1 MIYFIVQNEHKFK
14 KCARDTDRPE
24 KSEYVKNKRKI
35 GFLLVLTLLIIK
47 SAGGQSN
54 THFQD
59 NYTKFYSYT
68 TNQGLSC
75 SDVLD
80 VIQDKYGFIWV
91 ATKNGLNKFNG
102 QEFTGYFKIENNPNS
117 LPNNLVT
124 SLAEDIFGNVWV
136 GTKDGLCKYVRRSNH
151 FERLN
156 IELSDSNI
164 RALYADKKGNLWIE
178 TLLGGL
184 NCLNIASNT
193 LEHYPHEPLIFEGD
207 YFYHFIFKDSKQ
219 RIWIGGRNFH
229 PRFLDIQ
236 KKIFVPDE
244 SFNGNDGSCIFE
256 DKNKIIWASGNYG
269 FNFYNETNARMADSS
284 RFQMPYRIQ
293 SALIDDFGTIWFG
306 GDGNKVFCFNQ
317 DTEKWSYFSHSNTN
331 PFSMISTQINKIYKD
346 KQNNLWFATSDGLC
360 VKPSEINKF
369 RHYRYIPGVSESLSS
384 NKVTALLQ
392 DRNGTMWVGT
402 QQNGVDTMRF
412 NLEKFGN
419 LKYEI
424 LKNNIDK
431 NTLNKEKKI
440 LALYQKSNI
449 DKTESENNISALYE
463 DSEGAIYIGLWS
475 GIGFNKFT
483 YTNGF
488 KREYLFAEKGSTLFG
503 NELIGANWYSDFL
516 EDKQRRFWVATWE
529 GIGLNL
535 YNRSK
540 IEFEGINLSG
550 ENTPFDKGVVSLI
563 NQDDSLLWLSNP
575 NSYLCKVNIETGKF
589 CALISDSV
597 VDENEFKYAS
607 KYVPFAGFTTTNLPL
622 SKTGIRI
629 LSDNNQNIWVVAGAN
644 KISRFNNATGLFE
657 NYTLK
662 TTDEMV
668 LKTAFSNDDS
678 KIYLATVSGKIISF
692 STVNYTTEII
702 PILKN
707 KPHASINSIAS
718 FDNKLWVSADN
729 KLLVYSLENK
739 FVETMDLKH
748 RINSNNLNINIIYC
762 FGDTMFL
769 ASENEIFIRE
779 KGNNTINNFSES
791 KSFYPEITQFKQL
804 FYDGSVLWAG
814 SFSGLYKIEPE
825 TGKVTHFK
833 HDILSPNSIPDNEI
847 TAITAVKNE
856 LYVSTRNGM
865 CKINRQTNQI
875 TLLNKIPSTKL
886 SNRLLTRLFEDRDGY
901 IWIGTTEKG
910 ANRMNPETLHFDHF
924 FEIPGDSSSLLGN
937 NVQAVFQQGNGTIWI
952 GTDKALNKFN
962 SVTKSFERNPMVENY
977 HLGVIKAIQED
988 CFNNLWISSAN
999 GLVRFTPESNEVT
1012 YFSNYNGIQD
1022 NTFSNASAKLT
1033 NGRLAFGGLNGVTIF
1048 DPAVINPYENFP
1060 DVIIENLTINDS
1072 LWFVDFAETDSLF
1085 LSYFEKNISFML
1097 RTSEFFAPNL
1107 ITFKYRLY
1115 GFENEWNTAS
1125 VKNGQ
1130 IKYNNLK
1137 PGNYLLEISSD
1148 NVYNK
1153 WNNKIRTCFI
1163 KIDKPWWETWWFI
1176 FVALTAFGGLIISV
1190 IRLRERNLIEVK
1202 KNLEKKVNERT
1213 AQLAE
1218 SVEQLKK
1225 SEINLA
1231 DALAAKDKFFSIV
1244 AHDLKSPVLALQ
1256 LISDKLVNSFD
1267 KLSPVQQVEL
1277 LATMN
1282 KQIHLTYSFLDNL
1295 LLWSLSQRNAIPFKP
1310 EKVCIN
1316 CVATEVLDL
1325 LRENARLKSIRLKVE
1340 ISDDLYVE
1348 ADKNMVS
1355 TILNNLVNNALKF
1368 SFQGSDVN
1376 ITVCDKGR
1384 FVEISV
1390 RDFGTGVP
1398 PEQLSKLFNITS
1410 KYRMVGTLKE
1420 PGTGI
1425 GLLLSKEF
1433 VEKNGGKIF
1442 VESFENQG
1450 SNFYFTLPKA
1460 ISQ

>member
-1 MIYFIVQNEHKFK
+1 M
-14 KCARDTDRPE
+14 
-24 KSEYVKNKRKI
+24 KNKRKI
-35 GFLLVLTLLIIK
+35 GFLFILTVLIIK

-54 THFQD
+54 TLFQD

-102 QEFTGYFKIENNPNS
+102 QAFTGYFEIENNQNS
-117 LPNNLVT
+117 LPNNLIT
-124 SLAEDIFGNVWV
+124 SLAEDIYGDVWV
-136 GTKDGLCKYVRRSNH
+136 GTKNGLCKYVRRSNQ
-151 FERLN
+151 FERLS

-164 RALYADKKGNLWIE
+164 RALYADRKGNLWIE

-184 NCLNIASNT
+184 NCLNIAANT
-193 LEHYPHEPLIFEGD
+193 LAHYPHQPLIFEGD
-207 YFYHFIFKDSKQ
+207 YFYHFIFEDSKQ
-219 RIWIGGRNFH
+219 RIWIGGRNFY
-229 PRFLDIQ
+229 PRFFDV
-236 KKIFVPDE
+236 KKKVFVPDE

-256 DKNKIIWASGNYG
+256 DKNKTIWSSGNYG
-269 FNFYNETNARMADSS
+269 FNFYNETTARMDDSS
-284 RFQMPYRIQ
+284 LFQMPFRIQ
-293 SALIDDFGTIWFG
+293 SALIDDSGAIWFG
-306 GDGNKVFCFNQ
+306 GNGDKVFCFNQ
-317 DTEKWSYFSHSNTN
+317 NTEKWSYFSHSDAN

-369 RHYRYIPGVSESLSS
+369 RHYRFIPGVSESLSS
-384 NKVTALLQ
+384 NKVTAILQ
-392 DRNGTMWVGT
+392 DRNGTLWVGT
-402 QQNGVDTMRF
+402 QQNGVDTMCL
-412 NLEKFGN
+412 NPEKFGN

-449 DKTESENNISALYE
+449 SKTESENNISALYE
-463 DSEGAIYIGLWS
+463 DSEGTIYIGLWS

-516 EDKQRRFWVATWE
+516 EDKQKKLWVATWE

-540 IEFEGINLSG
+540 KEFEGINFSG

-563 NQDDSLLWLSNP
+563 NQNDSLLWLSNP
-575 NSYLCKVNIETGKF
+575 NSYLCKVNVETGKF
-589 CALISDSV
+589 CAFISDSV
-597 VDENEFKYAS
+597 VDETRFKYAS

-629 LSDNNQNIWVVAGAN
+629 LADNNQNIWVVAGSN
-644 KISRFNNATGLFE
+644 KISRFNNATGLFI

-662 TTDEMV
+662 TTNEMV
-668 LKTAFSNDDS
+668 LKTAFSNDDK

-702 PILKN
+702 SMLKN
-707 KPHASINSIAS
+707 KPHASINSIAF

-729 KLLVYSLENK
+729 KLLSYSLENK

-748 RINSNNLNINIIYC
+748 RMNSNDLNINVIYC
-762 FGDTMFL
+762 FGDTMFM

-779 KGNNTINNFSES
+779 KGNNTITNFSES
-791 KSFYPEITQFKQL
+791 INFYPEITQFKQL

-814 SFSGLYKIEPE
+814 SFSGLYKVEPE

-833 HDILSPNSIPDNEI
+833 HDIFSPNSIPDNEI

-875 TLLNKIPSTKL
+875 ALLNKIPSTKL
-886 SNRLLTRLFEDRDGY
+886 SNRLLTRLFEDRDGF

-910 ANRMNPETLHFDHF
+910 ANRMNPETLYFDHF

-937 NVQAVFQQGNGTIWI
+937 NVQSVFQQDNGTIWI

-962 SVTKSFERNPMVENY
+962 SITKSFERNTMVENY

-988 CFNNLWISSAN
+988 CDKNLWISSAN

-1012 YFSNYNGIQD
+1012 YFCNQNGIQD

-1033 NGRLAFGGLNGVTIF
+1033 DGRLAFGGLNGVTVF
-1048 DPAVINPYENFP
+1048 DPGEIDPEENFP

-1072 LWFVDFAETDSLF
+1072 LWYVDFAETDSLF
-1085 LSYFEKNISFML
+1085 LSFFENNISFML
-1097 RTSEFFAPNL
+1097 RTSEFFVPDL
-1107 ITFKYRLY
+1107 ISFKYRLN

-1137 PGNYLLEISSD
+1137 PGNYLLEILSN

-1153 WNNKIRTCFI
+1153 WNNNIRTCII
-1163 KIDKPWWETWWFI
+1163 KIKKPWWETWWFI
-1176 FVALTAFGGLIISV
+1176 LVALIGFGGVIISV

-1213 AQLAE
+1213 AQLEE

-1225 SEINLA
+1225 SEFSLA
-1231 DALAAKDKFFSIV
+1231 EAVAAKDKFFSIV
-1244 AHDLKSPVLALQ
+1244 AHDLKNPVVALQ
-1256 LISDKLVNSFD
+1256 LISDKLVTDFTR
-1267 KLSPVQQVEL
+1267 LSPHHQADL

-1282 KQIHLTYSFLDNL
+1282 RQIHQTHSFLDNL
-1295 LLWSLSQRNAIPFKP
+1295 LLWSLTQRNAIPFRP
-1310 EKVCIN
+1310 VTVYLDSLI
-1316 CVATEVLDL
+1316 TEVLDL
-1325 LRENARLKSIRLKVE
+1325 LQENARLKKIKLVKSVPDGLCAF
-1340 ISDDLYVE
+1340 
-1348 ADKNMVS
+1348 ADRNMVF

-1368 SFQGSDVN
+1368 SFPDNQIIVTAWEDETLV
-1376 ITVCDKGR
+1376 K
-1384 FVEISV
+1384 ISV
-1390 RDFGTGVP
+1390 KDFGTGIP
-1398 PEQLSKLFNITS
+1398 QEQLPKLFNITS
-1410 KYRMVGTLKE
+1410 KYRMDGTLKE
-1420 PGTGI
+1420 SGTGI

-1433 VEKNGGKIF
+1433 AEKNGGKIF

-1450 SNFYFTLPKA
+1450 TNFYFTLPKTM
-1460 ISQ
+1460 SQ